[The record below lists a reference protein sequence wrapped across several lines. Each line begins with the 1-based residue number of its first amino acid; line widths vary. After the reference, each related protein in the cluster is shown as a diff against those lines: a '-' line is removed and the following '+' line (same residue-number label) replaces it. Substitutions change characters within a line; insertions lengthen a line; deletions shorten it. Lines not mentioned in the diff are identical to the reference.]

1 MLKISV
7 VCPVFNEVENIPEL
21 VRRVSAT
28 LQPIIDFE
36 LIFSVDP
43 STDGT
48 EELIRELN
56 QNDPRIKMIR
66 FSRRFG
72 QPSATLA
79 GIHFADGDAVVVI
92 DADLQDPPE
101 VIAEM
106 ITHWQ
111 SGSKIVLAQ
120 RDSRTGEPAI
130 KKAVAS
136 IGYSFLN
143 RFAEVPIPRDTGD
156 FRLLDRQVVDE
167 LKKFPETHGF
177 LRGLVALVGFE
188 TTNVTFARPE
198 RFAGNTNYN
207 KWFGSLK
214 IGFNGVVGFSTA
226 LLSLSTVLGFF
237 FSGIAALVAFGYVI
251 AKIIGVDFPLGN
263 PTIVITVLL
272 LGGFNLVSVGILGM
286 YVSRIYDEV
295 KARPR
300 FIVSERL
307 GLGSNGNQ

>member
-1 MLKISV
+1 MPKISV

-21 VRRVSAT
+21 VRRVSKT
-28 LQPIIDFE
+28 LDHIIDFE
-36 LIFSVDP
+36 LIFAVDP

-48 EELIRELN
+48 EALIRELN
-56 QNDPRIKMIR
+56 HEDSRIKMIR

-72 QPSATLA
+72 QPTATLA
-79 GIHFADGDAVVVI
+79 GIHFAKGDAVVVI

-106 ITHWQ
+106 VEHWQ

-120 RDSRTGEPAI
+120 RDSRTGEPAV

-207 KWFGSLK
+207 KWLGSLK

-226 LLSLSTVLGFF
+226 LLSLSTVVGFF
-237 FSGIAALVAFGYVI
+237 FSLIAVLVALGYVA
-251 AKIIGVDFPLGN
+251 AKIAGVDFPLGN
-263 PTIVITVLL
+263 PTIVIAVLL

-295 KARPR
+295 KQRPK
-300 FIVSERL
+300 FIVSEKV
-307 GLGSNGNQ
+307 GL